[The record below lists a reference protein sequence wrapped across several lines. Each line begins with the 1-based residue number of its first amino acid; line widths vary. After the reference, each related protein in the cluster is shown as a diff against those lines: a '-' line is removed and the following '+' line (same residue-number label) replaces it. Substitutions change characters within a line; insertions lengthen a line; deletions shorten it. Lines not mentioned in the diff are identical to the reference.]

1 MITNPSPQQ
10 QAMDMLHELGFAVHR
25 IGYKQLCIAI
35 PYFAQDDTRSI
46 TKEVYPFV
54 ADSLRYSDYRA
65 AESAIRRSIYQ
76 AWKHRNPMVWGKY
89 FLYQDKH
96 PTNKVF
102 IATLA
107 ERLK

>member
-1 MITNPSPQQ
+1 
-10 QAMDMLHELGFAVHR
+10 MLHELGFPIHR

-35 PYFAQDDTRSI
+35 PYFAQDDSRSI
-46 TKEVYPFV
+46 TKEVYPYLAERF
-54 ADSLRYSDYRA
+54 YYPNYRA
-65 AESAIRRSIYQ
+65 AESAIRDTIHQ
-76 AWKHRNPMVWGKY
+76 AWEQRNNAVWKQY
-89 FLYQDKH
+89 FPNPDKQ